1 MKDCNIFITG
11 ATGFIGKK
19 LLVKLVQNNLVSAL
33 VRPESKNKIN
43 DFPEKKVQ
51 VIFGNLLDNA
61 SYSGLLDKA
70 DYVFHL
76 AGLFKVEASKE
87 DLFKNNVL
95 GTKKLLEACVGKKN
109 IKKIIYFSTA
119 YVVGIKE
126 GNFIKEDESYPNKF
140 KNWYEW
146 SKSKAEQTVLD
157 FYKKHKLPII
167 VVRPVIVYGPNNSYG
182 FYHVLNLIAKGK
194 LWVFPGK
201 KENKIHLV
209 HIEDV
214 VNATVELAD
223 LKNNIGEIYH
233 ICDDHPNSCREIIET
248 VCQCLNVKPPLVNL
262 PRYVLKFISRLPI
275 WRLTFKEIS
284 PESLDYFLYNQSFL
298 NKKLKSC
305 GYLFSYPTPLE
316 GLRLTI
322 DWYSKNNLLPKTNR
336 DVSI

>member
-87 DLFKNNVL
+87 DLFKNNV
-95 GTKKLLEACVGKKN
+95 
-109 IKKIIYFSTA
+109 
-119 YVVGIKE
+119 
-126 GNFIKEDESYPNKF
+126 
-140 KNWYEW
+140 
-146 SKSKAEQTVLD
+146 EQTGLD

-167 VVRPVIVYGPNNSYG
+167 FVRPVIVYGPNNSYG

-201 KENKIHLV
+201 KENKILLV